1 MDRVDRYVRPRT
13 ELLEVTEL
21 PTADQISAQLANIER
36 TLGKLL
42 SESERA
48 EEDRQHANEHR
59 AKVHERID
67 ELREEM
73 HAKLARTEN
82 TIVITGQIAAQARDQ
97 VGALKTLIDD
107 DIKPQTD
114 DYRRMRTMGSG
125 FMVAVALAAGT
136 LGVKFSDVV
145 GAFFTSIKNALT
157 GH

>member
-1 MDRVDRYVRPRT
+1 M
-13 ELLEVTEL
+13 
-21 PTADQISAQLANIER
+21 PTADQISSQLASIER

-48 EEDRQHANEHR
+48 EEDREHATKQR
-59 AKVHERID
+59 DRLHERID
-67 ELREEM
+67 ELRDDM
-73 HAKLARTEN
+73 HTKLERTEG
-82 TIVITGQIAAQARDQ
+82 TVVITGQIAAQARDQ
-97 VGALKTLIDD
+97 AMSLKKLIDE

-136 LGVKFSDVV
+136 LGIKFSDAVS
-145 GAFFTSIKNALT
+145 AFLAGVKNALT

>member
-1 MDRVDRYVRPRT
+1 
-13 ELLEVTEL
+13 VTEL
-21 PTADQISAQLANIER
+21 PTADQISAQLAGIER

-48 EEDRQHANEHR
+48 DEDRKQANEQR
-59 AKVHERID
+59 ARVHERID

-73 HAKLARTEN
+73 HAKLERTEG

-97 VGALKTLIDD
+97 AMALKTLIDD

-136 LGVKFSDVV
+136 LGIKFSDAVT
-145 GAFFTSIKNALT
+145 AFVAGVRNALT

>member
-1 MDRVDRYVRPRT
+1 M
-13 ELLEVTEL
+13 

-48 EEDRQHANEHR
+48 EEDRGHASRQRDRLN
-59 AKVHERID
+59 ERID
-67 ELREEM
+67 ELRDDM
-73 HAKLARTEN
+73 NAKFERTEG
-82 TIVITGQIAAQARDQ
+82 TVVITGQIAAQARDQ
-97 VGALKTLIDD
+97 AASLKRLIDD

-136 LGVKFSDVV
+136 LGIKFSDAVT
-145 GAFFTSIKNALT
+145 AFVAGVKSALT

>member
-1 MDRVDRYVRPRT
+1 M
-13 ELLEVTEL
+13 
-21 PTADQISAQLANIER
+21 PTADQISSQLANIER

-48 EEDRQHANEHR
+48 EEDRQQANEQR
-59 AKVHERID
+59 ARVHERID

-73 HAKLARTEN
+73 HSKLERTEG
-82 TIVITGQIAAQARDQ
+82 TVVITGQIAAQARDQ
-97 VGALKTLIDD
+97 AMSLKKLIDE

-136 LGVKFSDVV
+136 LGIKFSDAVS
-145 GAFFTSIKNALT
+145 AFLAGVKNALT

>member
-1 MDRVDRYVRPRT
+1 
-13 ELLEVTEL
+13 VTEL
-21 PTADQISAQLANIER
+21 PTADQISAQLAGIER

-48 EEDRQHANEHR
+48 DEDRKQANEQR
-59 AKVHERID
+59 ARVHERID

-73 HAKLARTEN
+73 HTKLERTEG

-97 VGALKTLIDD
+97 AMALKTLIDD
-107 DIKPQTD
+107 EIKPQTD
-114 DYRRMRTMGSG
+114 DYKRMRTMGSG

-136 LGVKFSDVV
+136 LGIKFSDAVT
-145 GAFFTSIKNALT
+145 AFVAGVRNALT

>member
-1 MDRVDRYVRPRT
+1 M
-13 ELLEVTEL
+13 TEL
-21 PTADQISAQLANIER
+21 PTADQISAQLASIER

-42 SESERA
+42 NESERA
-48 EEDRQHANEHR
+48 EEDRGHASQQRE
-59 AKVHERID
+59 KLHERID

-73 HAKLARTEN
+73 HTKLERTEG

-97 VGALKTLIDD
+97 AVSLKKLIDD

-136 LGVKFSDVV
+136 LGIKFSDAVT
-145 GAFFTSIKNALT
+145 AFVAGVRNALT

>member
-1 MDRVDRYVRPRT
+1 M
-13 ELLEVTEL
+13 
-21 PTADQISAQLANIER
+21 PTADQISAQLAGIER

-48 EEDRQHANEHR
+48 DEDRKQANEQR
-59 AKVHERID
+59 ARVHERID

-73 HAKLARTEN
+73 HTKLERTEG

-97 VGALKTLIDD
+97 AMALKTLIDD
-107 DIKPQTD
+107 EIKPQTD
-114 DYRRMRTMGSG
+114 DYKRMRTMGSG

-136 LGVKFSDVV
+136 LGIKFSDAVT
-145 GAFFTSIKNALT
+145 AFVAGVRNALT